1 MALVISQANQTSGTE
16 VEDDAVLIGA
26 NRVKG
31 GSGPFAEVYSED
43 LELEFERMVKRE
55 RCRGLSWTPAERW
68 CRALTSH

>member
-1 MALVISQANQTSGTE
+1 MALVISRANQTSGTE

-43 LELEFERMVKRE
+43 LELEFERMVKLARLGASIILAAQFA
-55 RCRGLSWTPAERW
+55 CLIWDI
-68 CRALTSH
+68 